1 MAATPEKKP
10 LVAQPV
16 KPDVMGALRSQAGGG
31 PMNKMNSVQIIKE
44 AIRGKLPAGMNE
56 DKFLSGLAQMLK
68 DPNRKLV
75 QMDNVVFLLQ
85 RTGPTDVEFHAY
97 IADPNMRNVV
107 RSVQGLAKLL
117 RREGIKKA
125 TTYGDGP
132 QWAKIAEMTGIPV
145 KTSQVMQNI
154 GGQMKPVYKFE
165 ADLGGK

>member
-1 MAATPEKKP
+1 
-10 LVAQPV
+10 
-16 KPDVMGALRSQAGGG
+16 
-31 PMNKMNSVQIIKE
+31 
-44 AIRGKLPAGMNE
+44 
-56 DKFLSGLAQMLK
+56 
-68 DPNRKLV
+68 
-75 QMDNVVFLLQ
+75 VFLLQ
-85 RTGPTDVEFHAY
+85 RTAPTDVEFHAY